1 MFDDKRP
8 QIIYQNNYAELND
21 QTMQFLRITMQM
33 KRTKKVA
40 DQVS

>member
-8 QIIYQNNYAELND
+8 QIIYQKTYAELND

-40 DQVS
+40 DQVD